1 MLWLVGIPIPII
13 ILLYFFTPS
22 KTHHGGL
29 DLKRKRRGPQPPKPM
44 PDAWSADHP
53 SFVFLK
59 IEEFLHCRN
68 QVPAFRHFHRPD
80 KLAGRRSMP
89 LDLNF
94 PEGVQIFDMAFA
106 ERVSMALIPSG
117 QVLNRA

>member
-1 MLWLVGIPIPII
+1 MVGQ
-13 ILLYFFTPS
+13 S
-22 KTHHGGL
+22 C
-29 DLKRKRRGPQPPKPM
+29 
-44 PDAWSADHP
+44 
-53 SFVFLK
+53 VFRFSE
-59 IEEFLHCRN
+59 IEELLHCRN

-80 KLAGRRSMP
+80 KIAGAARMP